1 MNRYITYQCTVCRRT
16 KDVERDDKRAIPS
29 GCTITKGCGGTL
41 FKIGDKGFAEQTQP
55 VAGVTDW
62 YPRGTS
68 PSKDTG
74 RTASDYVEM
83 SVSSS
88 GALVVAV
95 KMTTAQASAV
105 SELTLKIQQRRVETI
120 PFTQFI
126 FRIFKTEPVTQP
138 GQAEVK
144 TSVVSG
150 RDSQGRNLRI
160 DGTAQSEGRLRVRVN
175 GVERTDYTVTA
186 TGQTSSIR
194 ILEELT
200 PESVIDIIVLNEKE
214 VQEKELTFVTNRT
227 IAVNDLSGAWGNV
240 RWVGKLNPLLSQPN
254 EERFWLYT
262 CTSTASIPS
271 SARIKVIGLF
281 DGATLIEPER
291 VLFLLASTPYS
302 HVDRYLGLT
311 IPLTALQEDFAVLTS
326 NKTTRDFT
334 TDKANLVSV
343 YPPLMITRGYS
354 AVSNSLTSDDVIPEN
369 SGAIPTDSST
379 VLLTSTLINGPI

>member
-41 FKIGDKGFAEQTQP
+41 FKIGDKAYAEQTKP

-74 RTASDYVEM
+74 KTASDYVEM

-88 GALVVAV
+88 GALVIAV
-95 KMTTAQASAV
+95 KMTTDQASTIP
-105 SELTLKIQQRRVETI
+105 ELTLKIQQRRVETI
-120 PFTQFI
+120 PFTQFT
-126 FRIFKTEPVTQP
+126 FRILVEGTT
-138 GQAEVK
+138 
-144 TSVVSG
+144 TVSG

-160 DGTAQSEGRLRVRVN
+160 DSTAQSEGRLRVRVN
-175 GVERTDYTVTA
+175 GVETVDYTV
-186 TGQTSSIR
+186 SSSVQASTVTFMQPLP
-194 ILEELT
+194 LEG
-200 PESVIDIIVLNEKE
+200 VVDIIVFNEKE
-214 VQEKELTFVTNRT
+214 VEEKELTFATNRT

-240 RWVGKLNPLLSQPN
+240 RWVNRLNPLLSEPN

-262 CTSTASIPS
+262 CTSTASLPS
-271 SARIKVIGLF
+271 SARIKVVGLYNGTALF
-281 DGATLIEPER
+281 NPER
-291 VLFLLASTPYS
+291 AVFLLASTPYS
-302 HVDRYLGLT
+302 HVDRYLGLV
-311 IPLTALQEDFAVLTS
+311 IPLPTLQEDFDILTS
-326 NKTTRDFT
+326 SKPTRDFT
-334 TDKANLVSV
+334 TDKTNIVSV
-343 YPPLMITRGYS
+343 YPPLMIKRGYVD
-354 AVSNSLTSDDVIPEN
+354 ALNSLTSDDVIPEN